1 MFINSNHHFPENE
14 DQSAI
19 YDKGY
24 PHPMDFKIFNNTP
37 KKFDDNKHGEDIG
50 HQEIESQCDTAALE
64 YSSQVKKYFCQAKH

>member
-1 MFINSNHHFPENE
+1 
-14 DQSAI
+14 
-19 YDKGY
+19 
-24 PHPMDFKIFNNTP
+24 MDFKIFNNTP